1 VDALFDLLIRYLVH
15 SKFPRDN
22 TTRNHFEPNKAIV
35 DPIYTDADVIRGCNL
50 ISNGGLQQLR
60 AMTRSLYSLGR
71 RGQAGQAFNMIKQS
85 AFHLDECRYYYSILC
100 CRDAIFIPF
109 HLAAYA

>member
-1 VDALFDLLIRYLVH
+1 MDALFDLLIRYLVH

-50 ISNGGLQQLR
+50 ISK
-60 AMTRSLYSLGR
+60 R
-71 RGQAGQAFNMIKQS
+71 RTPATAGDDTFVVWPGQEGPGI
-85 AFHLDECRYYYSILC
+85 
-100 CRDAIFIPF
+100 
-109 HLAAYA
+109 